1 VRGSGVTVTVLCPG
15 ATDTGFQ
22 KRPNMEQSR
31 LFSRPSMVMDAATVA
46 QIGYQGML
54 RGKPLVVPGLS
65 NQALPAIVRLVPR
78 ALVPRLV
85 PRAQERVPRR

>member
-1 VRGSGVTVTVLCPG
+1 VLCPG

-22 KRPNMEQSR
+22 KRANMEQSR

-54 RGKPLVVPGLS
+54 RGKPLVAPGLS
-65 NQALPAIVRLVPR
+65 NRALP

-85 PRAQERVPRR
+85 RRAQERVPSR